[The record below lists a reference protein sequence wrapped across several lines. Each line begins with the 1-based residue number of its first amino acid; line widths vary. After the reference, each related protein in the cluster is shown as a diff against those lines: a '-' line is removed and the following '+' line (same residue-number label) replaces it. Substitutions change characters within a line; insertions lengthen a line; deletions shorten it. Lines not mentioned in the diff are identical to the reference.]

1 MNLLYCSNS
10 NGFDGIMISL
20 LSVTNHTEENINVI
34 ILTMDLS
41 EQDPSHTPITDGQKG
56 TLQNI
61 LSDKKNGG
69 TVSVIDCTEL
79 FKNNVEKDNPNLESF
94 YTPYCMLR
102 LVADLVPDMPDKV
115 LYLDTDTVAFKNI
128 SELYN
133 TDMTDY
139 ELGAVEDYLGRWFKH
154 IGYINSGVLLM
165 NVKKIRET
173 GLFERTRRRC
183 KSRKSWFPDQDAIN
197 AEMRYVI
204 MLPERYNS
212 QRWLKNNTVI
222 RHFCKSI
229 RWFPF
234 YHTVNVK
241 PWQINEVHSVLKITA
256 LDGIFAEY
264 QSYKKGMY

>member
-1 MNLLYCSNS
+1 MNLLYCSNG
-10 NGFDGIMISL
+10 NGFDGIMMSL
-20 LSVTNHTEENINVI
+20 LSAANHTEENINVFV
-34 ILTMDLS
+34 LTMDLS
-41 EQDPSHTPITDGQKG
+41 EQNPSHTPITDRHKKILERILADKG
-56 TLQNI
+56 
-61 LSDKKNGG
+61 NGG
-69 TVSVIDCTEL
+69 KVSVTDCTEL
-79 FKNNVEKDNPNLESF
+79 FRENVEKDNPNMDSF

-115 LYLDTDTVAFKNI
+115 LYLDTDTVAFNDI
-128 SELYN
+128 SGLYN
-133 TDMTDY
+133 TDLTDY

-173 GLFERTRRRC
+173 ALFERTRQRC

-197 AEMRYVI
+197 SEMRYVL

-212 QRWLKNNTVI
+212 QRRIKKDTVI
-222 RHFCKSI
+222 RHFCKSV

-241 PWQINEVHSVLKITA
+241 PWQINDVHRVLKTNA
-256 LDGIFAEY
+256 VDGVFAEY
-264 QSYKKGMY
+264 LGYCND